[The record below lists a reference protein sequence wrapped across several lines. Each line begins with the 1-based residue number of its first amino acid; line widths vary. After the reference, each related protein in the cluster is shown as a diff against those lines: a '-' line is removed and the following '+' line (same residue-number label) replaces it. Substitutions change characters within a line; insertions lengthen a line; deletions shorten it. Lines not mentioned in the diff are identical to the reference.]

1 MYFEEKIINGILCW
15 RDTPTGEWQ
24 QYSAA
29 EISAKYEQVQLR
41 LAQKNGETP
50 VTIDNNRS
58 DLIAEME
65 KTATGYIRAG
75 YLGTGT
81 QIREWVRQLSTC
93 G

>member
-1 MYFEEKIINGILCW
+1 MDNKEKIALIKAGTDIKAIRDNMFLLSNRVRIL
-15 RDTPTGEWQ
+15 E
-24 QYSAA
+24 A
-29 EISAKYEQVQLR
+29 
-41 LAQKNGETP
+41 AQKNGETP